1 MRGQIRT
8 LTAVSRPGGRDEGD
22 IFQLVVRPGCRCDPH
37 DRPGDRPGLH
47 RADRSGPAPGAA
59 PYPAGA
65 SGGAAR
71 QDQAGVAAAPAAAA
85 PVLPARPGVAGGRA
99 ARSGGDLA
107 AQGIRQPA
115 AYRDAGPALDPAVP
129 AACPV
134 CPARLSAVGESL
146 YPARTGPAPARHLP
160 GSETGGQHP
169 GRHPDDRPAA
179 RQVAALPVQRPGG
192 HDCGT
197 DAGVQGPHPRS
208 GGRDPALRQP
218 HAERR

>member
-8 LTAVSRPGGRDEGD
+8 LTAVSRRRGRDEGD
-22 IFQLVVRPGCRCDPH
+22 IFQLVVRSRGGGYRH
-37 DRPGDRPGLH
+37 DGAGDRPELH
-47 RADRSGPAPGAA
+47 RADRVGTAPGAA
-59 PYPAGA
+59 PHPAGA
-65 SGGAAR
+65 PGGAAR
-71 QDQAGVAAAPAAAA
+71 QDQAGVAAAPVAAAA
-85 PVLPARPGVAGGRA
+85 LLPARLGTARGRA

-134 CPARLSAVGESL
+134 RPARLPAVGEPL

-160 GSETGGQHP
+160 GGETGGQHT
-169 GRHPDDRPAA
+169 GRHPDDSPAA

-192 HDCGT
+192 HDRGP

-208 GGRDPALRQP
+208 GGRHPALRQP